1 MEALNREGPQLLTQ
15 PTPEVS
21 RRMAAVR
28 GKDTKPEMLIRRYL
42 HGQGFRYRLHDKS
55 LPGSPD
61 LVLPKYKTVV
71 FVHGCFW
78 HQHGTA
84 CAVKS
89 DPPSTNITFWK
100 PKLQRNVERDQAAQ
114 DALKVK
120 GWRVLLVWECDLHRA
135 RRGAT
140 LHRLSGDIIDA
151 LELDGMEFDLAA

>member
-1 MEALNREGPQLLTQ
+1 
-15 PTPEVS
+15 
-21 RRMAAVR
+21 MAAVR

-78 HQHGTA
+78 HQHGKS
-84 CAVKS
+84 CGVKS
-89 DPPSTNITFWK
+89 GPPSINLAFWE
-100 PKLQRNVERDQAAQ
+100 PKLQRNTERDQAAQ
-114 DALKVK
+114 NALKAQ
-120 GWRVLLVWECDLHRA
+120 GWQVLLVWECELNRT

-140 LHRLSGDIIDA
+140 LHRLSGAIIDA
-151 LELDGMEFDLAA
+151 VGLDAMEFNLAA